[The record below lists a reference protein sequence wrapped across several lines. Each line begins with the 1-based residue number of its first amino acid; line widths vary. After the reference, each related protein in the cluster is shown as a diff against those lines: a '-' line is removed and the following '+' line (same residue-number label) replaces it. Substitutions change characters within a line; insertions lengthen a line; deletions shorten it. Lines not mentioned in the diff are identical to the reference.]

1 MRLFSFDILFSP
13 RFHLECACEGAIL
26 PRSDWAFLR
35 RGTYG
40 GTEAKAHHFAT
51 QFRQPNDCRP
61 RKRYVWGTRQSRWL
75 RTADGFAVCATC
87 LCFLT
92 WTLLLGSRAL
102 GYGTS
107 LIRGVAPQMRGRAA
121 YPTLDG
127 GAGVAPSA
135 PSN

>member
-1 MRLFSFDILFSP
+1 MPSTNIGPRRLALMRLFSFDILFSP

-61 RKRYVWGTRQSRWL
+61 RKRYVLGDKAKPLAAYRRL
-75 RTADGFAVCATC
+75 LCC
-87 LCFLT
+87 LCHVLVFSDLDI
-92 WTLLLGSRAL
+92 TLG
-102 GYGTS
+102 
-107 LIRGVAPQMRGRAA
+107 
-121 YPTLDG
+121 
-127 GAGVAPSA
+127 
-135 PSN
+135 

>member
-1 MRLFSFDILFSP
+1 MPSTNIGPRRLALMRLFSFDILFSP

-75 RTADGFAVCATC
+75 RTADGFA
-87 LCFLT
+87 
-92 WTLLLGSRAL
+92 
-102 GYGTS
+102 
-107 LIRGVAPQMRGRAA
+107 IRGTRRLAFNSRVYRF
-121 YPTLDG
+121 LK
-127 GAGVAPSA
+127 S
-135 PSN
+135 SK